1 MNLSES
7 INVSVTAIRSNKMRS
22 ALTLLGII
30 IGVTTIIAMQ
40 SLIKGLRSSV
50 ADQLSVLGTNVF
62 QVQKY
67 PAIQMGGQD
76 RHKYRNRKD
85 ITVEEADA
93 VRKYADATRLVG
105 AEVWTFG
112 KMIRR
117 GDQKTLPNVRVTGAT
132 PEFAPNNGY
141 YVGDGRFLSQ
151 TDVDHNR
158 SVAILGVDVVN
169 KLFPYQDPLGHSIK
183 VDGNRFEIIGVFEA
197 QGSIFGESQD
207 NLVVIPIGTFQK
219 IYGTERSINIT
230 VQAKSSELYDV
241 AVDQV
246 IGIMRKIRK
255 VSPGEENDFE
265 IYSSNTLI
273 EAFDNLTKY
282 VRIAAIVIASIALL
296 VAGVG
301 IMNIMLVSVTERT
314 REIGIRKSTG
324 AKRRDILWQFLIES
338 IILSEIGGLVG
349 IILGVGIAKV
359 VSAISPVPASVPVM
373 SVVIG
378 LVFCSFVGIIFG
390 VYPAVKAARMDP
402 ISALRYE

>member
-7 INVSVTAIRSNKMRS
+7 INISVSAIRSNKLRS

-50 ADQLSVLGTNVF
+50 AEQLSILGTNVF

-67 PAIQMGGQD
+67 PAIQTGGGD
-76 RHKYRNRKD
+76 RSKYRNRKD

-112 KMIRR
+112 KMIRS
-117 GDQKTLPNVRVTGAT
+117 GEQKTLPNVQLSGAT

-141 YVGDGRFLSQ
+141 YVADGRFLTR

-158 SVAILGVDVVN
+158 SVAVLGVDVVN

-183 VDGNRFEIIGVFEA
+183 VDGNRFEIVGVFEA
-197 QGSIFGESQD
+197 QGSVFGRSQD

-230 VQAKSSELYDV
+230 IQAKSSELYDV

-246 IGIMRKIRK
+246 IGILRTVRK
-255 VSPGEENDFE
+255 VPPGAENDFE
-265 IYSSNTLI
+265 IFSSNTLI

-282 VRIAAIVIASIALL
+282 VRIAAIAIASIALI

-324 AKRRDILWQFLIES
+324 AKRRDILWQFLVEA
-338 IILSEIGGLVG
+338 IILCEIGGIFG
-349 IILGVGIAKV
+349 IILGVAIAKV
-359 VSAISPVPASVPVM
+359 VSLVSPVPAAVPVM
-373 SVVIG
+373 TVIIG
-378 LVFCSFVGIIFG
+378 LVFCSVVGIIFG

-402 ISALRYE
+402 ITALRYE